1 MDFREGCSGRRYLMM
16 LHDSSTPYHAAE
28 ADSVCRTDS
37 APISRRFTA
46 AGLNLPVWDALKV
59 ARMPAPESL
68 VPGLLVPGLLAPW
81 LLAPWLPDPGMLVD
95 PGMLDPGMLDPGMLD
110 IGSGTPAGLGSCS
123 PCDCSASLRSK
134 RAAGRFRL
142 HSPCTKGPGARLGEK
157 CGLAVRRSPAGVTDA
172 PAPLTFPSPLMPGP
186 AARGGP
192 CELRPRATRPV
203 SARLSRITTAASL
216 ARPELSSST
225 GRTVRDARSRST
237 HAPNLPLNRGRLQ
250 TWTDWINEWTCD
262 QGNERTVGS
271 GTIRV

>member
-1 MDFREGCSGRRYLMM
+1 MM

-68 VPGLLVPGLLAPW
+68 APW
-81 LLAPWLPDPGMLVD
+81 LLAPWLP
-95 PGMLDPGMLDPGMLD
+95 DPGMLDPGMLD

-123 PCDCSASLRSK
+123 PCACSASLRSK
-134 RAAGRFRL
+134 RAAGRFRFQ
-142 HSPCTKGPGARLGEK
+142 SPCTKGPGARLGEK

-172 PAPLTFPSPLMPGP
+172 PAPRTFPSPLMPGP

-203 SARLSRITTAASL
+203 SARLSRITTVASL

-237 HAPNLPLNRGRLQ
+237 HALNLPLNRGQLQ

-262 QGNERTVGS
+262 QGSERSVGS
-271 GTIRV
+271 GTIRM